1 MKTVEIKGIKIGE
14 GIPKICIPLTGKTRE
29 EIIKEAETVK
39 KMEPDFVEWRA
50 DCYEEGKN
58 SENSLEM
65 LKTIH
70 CVLDKIPLLF
80 TFRTD
85 KEGGSQSITCED
97 YVNLLENAAKTGF
110 VDLIDVEAFFDTDR
124 TESLMKRLKECG
136 VYVAASNHHFD
147 RTPSIEEMVKRM
159 ETMDRFGAD
168 ILKLAVMPKSDED
181 LMSLLT
187 ATVMMKRR
195 TEKPV
200 ITMSM
205 GKTGVLSRL
214 CGEASG
220 SAVTFAAGI
229 KASAPGQIPAERMR
243 RTLQLLHESFT

>member
-1 MKTVEIKGIKIGE
+1 M
-14 GIPKICIPLTGKTRE
+14 
-29 EIIKEAETVK
+29 
-39 KMEPDFVEWRA
+39 
-50 DCYEEGKN
+50 
-58 SENSLEM
+58 
-65 LKTIH
+65 
-70 CVLDKIPLLF
+70 
-80 TFRTD
+80 
-85 KEGGSQSITCED
+85 
-97 YVNLLENAAKTGF
+97 
-110 VDLIDVEAFFDTDR
+110 DLIDVEAFFDTDR

-168 ILKLAVMPKSDED
+168 ILKLAVMPKSDGD

>member
-29 EIIKEAETVK
+29 EIIKEVETVK
-39 KMEPDFVEWRA
+39 NMEPDFVEWRA

-58 SENSLEM
+58 GENSLEM

-136 VYVAASNHHFD
+136 VYVAASNHH
-147 RTPSIEEMVKRM
+147 
-159 ETMDRFGAD
+159 
-168 ILKLAVMPKSDED
+168 
-181 LMSLLT
+181 
-187 ATVMMKRR
+187 
-195 TEKPV
+195 
-200 ITMSM
+200 
-205 GKTGVLSRL
+205 
-214 CGEASG
+214 
-220 SAVTFAAGI
+220 
-229 KASAPGQIPAERMR
+229 
-243 RTLQLLHESFT
+243 

>member
-1 MKTVEIKGIKIGE
+1 MTDLGFFCILTFVGWSESPDDIRKLRGVAQVVERYF
-14 GIPKICIPLTGKTRE
+14 RE
-29 EIIKEAETVK
+29 
-39 KMEPDFVEWRA
+39 
-50 DCYEEGKN
+50 
-58 SENSLEM
+58 
-65 LKTIH
+65 
-70 CVLDKIPLLF
+70 
-80 TFRTD
+80 
-85 KEGGSQSITCED
+85 
-97 YVNLLENAAKTGF
+97 
-110 VDLIDVEAFFDTDR
+110 VEAASSSLVTPTGENTVNAKVYSVFSWLFLIEFDR

-159 ETMDRFGAD
+159 ETMDHFGAD

>member
-39 KMEPDFVEWRA
+39 NMEPDFVEWRA

-200 ITMSM
+200 ITMRR
-205 GKTGVLSRL
+205 GVRLSRHICGGHQGL
-214 CGEASG
+214 CTGPDPGGKDAQNPAAS
-220 SAVTFAAGI
+220 
-229 KASAPGQIPAERMR
+229 P
-243 RTLQLLHESFT
+243 

>member
-1 MKTVEIKGIKIGE
+1 M
-14 GIPKICIPLTGKTRE
+14 
-29 EIIKEAETVK
+29 
-39 KMEPDFVEWRA
+39 
-50 DCYEEGKN
+50 
-58 SENSLEM
+58 
-65 LKTIH
+65 
-70 CVLDKIPLLF
+70 
-80 TFRTD
+80 
-85 KEGGSQSITCED
+85 
-97 YVNLLENAAKTGF
+97 
-110 VDLIDVEAFFDTDR
+110 
-124 TESLMKRLKECG
+124 
-136 VYVAASNHHFD
+136 AASNHHFD

-195 TEKPV
+195 TEKQV